1 VPNDRSATIGRRT
14 QEGKQPMNMQT
25 LTAFFMWCTI
35 INGGILIFWTMFL
48 VFARDFVYR
57 IQHKWFPIP
66 RETYDV
72 VIYAFLGLFKLLFLV
87 FSLTPYLALLIVG

>member
-1 VPNDRSATIGRRT
+1 
-14 QEGKQPMNMQT
+14 MNMQT

-48 VFARDFVYR
+48 VFAPDFVYR
-57 IQHKWFPIP
+57 IQHTWFPIP
-66 RETYDV
+66 REAYDV